1 MEEFDFKTIAND
13 LISGL
18 NSKEKEIISR
28 RFGFGGKERETLE
41 AIGKD
46 FGVSRER
53 IRQIQEMAT
62 KKIQQNLGKYKDVF
76 EFFEKKFEEFE
87 GVRKETNLLS
97 ELTEKAKNEA
107 FFLLSLWPNFERFP
121 ENKEFFAFWVNKKE
135 AKEKLENLIKK
146 VISVLQEK
154 KETLSLEEIA
164 SYFSLK
170 KEVLKEWI
178 EISKRI
184 GKDKKG
190 FYGLKEWPEI
200 TPRGVRDKAYLV
212 LKEIG
217 KPLHF
222 TEIAKFIEK
231 ANVHTVHNELIKDP
245 KFVLIGRGIYALA
258 EWGYEKGQVK
268 DIILKIFKEEK
279 RPLTKDEIVEKVLK
293 QRMVK
298 KSTILTNLSDKKY
311 FLRDEE
317 GRYYPKVEIA

>member
-13 LISGL
+13 LVSKL
-18 NSKEKEIISR
+18 NSKEKEVISR
-28 RFGFGGKERETLE
+28 RFGFEGKEKETLE

-53 IRQIQEMAT
+53 IRQIQEMAL
-62 KKIQQNLGKYKDVF
+62 KRIQQNLDKYKSLF
-76 EFFEKKFEEFE
+76 EFFEQKFEEFE
-87 GVRKETNLLS
+87 GVRKEANLLS

-107 FFLLSLWPNFERFP
+107 FFLLSLWPSFERFP
-121 ENKEFFAFWVNKKE
+121 ENKETFAFWVNKKG
-135 AKEKLENLIKK
+135 AKEKLEKLIEK
-146 VISVLQEK
+146 VISILEEK
-154 KETLSLEEIA
+154 KRTLSLEEIS

-170 KEVLKEWI
+170 MKILREWI
-178 EISKRI
+178 EISKKI

-212 LKEIG
+212 LKETG
-217 KPLHF
+217 RPLHF
-222 TEIAKFIEK
+222 SEIAKLIEN
-231 ANVHTVHNELIKDP
+231 ANLHTVHNELIKDP

-268 DIILKIFKEEK
+268 DIILKVFKEEK
-279 RPLTKDEIVEKVLK
+279 RPLTKEEIIEKVLK
-293 QRMVK
+293 QRIVK

-311 FLRDEE
+311 FLRDDE
-317 GRYYPKVEIA
+317 GRYYPKVEVA

>member
-18 NSKEKEIISR
+18 NSKEKEVISR
-28 RFGFGGKERETLE
+28 RFGFEGKEKETLE

-62 KKIQQNLGKYKDVF
+62 KKIQQNLGKYKNVF
-76 EFFEKKFEEFE
+76 EFFEKKFQEFE
-87 GVRKETNLLS
+87 GLRKEINLLS
-97 ELTEKAKNEA
+97 ELTEKAKNEV
-107 FFLLSLWPNFERFP
+107 FFLLSLWPKFERIP

-135 AKEKLENLIKK
+135 AKERLNGVIKK
-146 VISVLQEK
+146 VISILQEK
-154 KETLSLEEIA
+154 KETLSLEEIG
-164 SYFSLK
+164 SHFSLK

-222 TEIAKFIEK
+222 SEIAKFIEN
-231 ANVHTVHNELIKDP
+231 ANVHTVHNELIRDQ

-268 DIILKIFKEEK
+268 DIILKIFKEERK
-279 RPLTKDEIVEKVLK
+279 PLTKEEIIDKVLK

-298 KSTILTNLSDKKY
+298 RSTILTNLSDRKY
-311 FLRDEE
+311 FLRDDE